1 MFPTLDLDNRFQV
14 ISIAII
20 LAIVLG
26 IFTSVF
32 FIVVNKD
39 SYSAIY
45 IIPGSIIRNPDD
57 NTVLY
62 EYGVKSF
69 ETVTMDYTLY
79 TYVNT
84 ALIRSKQFSLKPGEI
99 LNERDQITL
108 QPDAKYPLK
117 IGLNLTTKT
126 ATHEVHFWIK

>member
-1 MFPTLDLDNRFQV
+1 MVPSLDLDNRFQV

-20 LAIVLG
+20 LAIILG

-45 IIPGSIIRNPDD
+45 IVPDSIIRNPVD
-57 NTVLY
+57 NTVIY
-62 EYGVKSF
+62 AYGVKSS
-69 ETVTMDYTLY
+69 ETGTMDYTLD
-79 TYVNT
+79 TYMGT
-84 ALIRSKQFSLKPGEI
+84 TLIKSKQFSLKPGEI
-99 LNERDQITL
+99 LDEQDRITL

-117 IGLNLTTKT
+117 ISLKLTTTT
-126 ATHEVHFWIK
+126 ATQEVHFWLK

>member
-45 IIPGSIIRNPDD
+45 LIPGSIIRNPVD

-62 EYGVKSF
+62 AYGVKSS
-69 ETVTMDYTLY
+69 ETVTMDYSLD
-79 TYVNT
+79 TYVDT
-84 ALIRSKQFSLKPGEI
+84 TLLKSKQFSLKPGEI
-99 LNERDQITL
+99 LDERDQITL

-117 IGLNLTTKT
+117 IGLQLTTKT
-126 ATHEVHFWIK
+126 ATQEVHFWLK